1 MGGVCLFVD
10 LSACLNAR
18 SVSKS
23 INVCGD
29 PQMDRKWFSNQCQ
42 AELFV
47 TQHICHLFFLLVAN
61 LTFIC
66 EFYSLVWI
74 SIYLFGKMKQK
85 FSPPPFV
92 LHVSVAEVLTFFF
105 FGPIWQL
112 HSLFVLAE
120 LCLFQCF
127 ASLSWNR
134 PRRRRGS
141 GPSVHASNHDKEP
154 RAIST
159 LAPSPNQR
167 KKTFSTDGS
176 PAL

>member
-1 MGGVCLFVD
+1 MCAVIHKCTGSHSQINARQSCVCDNTFVIFFNLQILLYLFV
-10 LSACLNAR
+10 NF
-18 SVSKS
+18 
-23 INVCGD
+23 I
-29 PQMDRKWFSNQCQ
+29 
-42 AELFV
+42 
-47 TQHICHLFFLLVAN
+47 HL
-61 LTFIC
+61 C
-66 EFYSLVWI
+66 ESQ
-74 SIYLFGKMKQK
+74 SIYLEKWNKNSLPPIC
-85 FSPPPFV
+85 SPC
-92 LHVSVAEVLTFFF
+92 LCGRGSDFF

-141 GPSVHASNHDKEP
+141 GPSVHSSNHDKEP

-176 PAL
+176 PALSLVLV